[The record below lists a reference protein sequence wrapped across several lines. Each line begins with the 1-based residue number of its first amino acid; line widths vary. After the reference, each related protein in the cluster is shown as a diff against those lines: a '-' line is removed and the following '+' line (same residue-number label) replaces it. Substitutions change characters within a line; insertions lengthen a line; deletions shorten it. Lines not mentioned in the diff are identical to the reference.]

1 MGHLRAQAGEG
12 AGQNVTSSA
21 AWDGQCDPAARARE
35 GCKATV
41 PGKGN
46 TGQRDNADDRA
57 EP

>member
-41 PGKGN
+41 SGKGRGTILM
-46 TGQRDNADDRA
+46 TGQSRER
-57 EP
+57 